1 MPSSDGEMT
10 MTMCPGL
17 SRWSVLLAAGSTLLA
32 ALSGCSSLGSSG
44 PSARKINSVENAQEH
59 GIAVVTLDGA
69 QLSRLDALAASQSFL
84 DVLGDFPADPTF
96 IGPGDSVDVSMWEAP
111 PAVLFGTAVPMS
123 RDGGGSLVQGVNL
136 PQQMVAA
143 DGRIT
148 VPFVGPVAVAGRQ
161 TRDVE
166 REIAAR
172 LRAKAHDPQVVVRLA
187 QNETRNV
194 TVMGEVAASRR
205 IALTPRGERLLDALA
220 SAGGSRQPV
229 GKTMVQITRG
239 TTTASMPL
247 DKVIRD
253 SRQNVRLRPGDV
265 VTALYQPF
273 SFTALGASN
282 LNAEIPF
289 EATGITLAQALG
301 RVGGLRDDR
310 ADVRGVFIFR
320 YERPEALDGA
330 ARVGPLT
337 REGRVPVV
345 YRLDMSEPAGLFLA
359 RNFVIDDKDI
369 VYVSNAPLADL
380 QKFMNMVSSA
390 TFSVIGITNAVQ

>member
-10 MTMCPGL
+10 MTMCSGL

-84 DVLGDFPADPTF
+84 DVLGDFPADPTV

-194 TVMGEVAASRR
+194 TVMGEVAA
-205 IALTPRGERLLDALA
+205 
-220 SAGGSRQPV
+220 
-229 GKTMVQITRG
+229 
-239 TTTASMPL
+239 
-247 DKVIRD
+247 RD
-253 SRQNVRLRPGDV
+253 RKSV
-265 VTALYQPF
+265 V
-273 SFTALGASN
+273 
-282 LNAEIPF
+282 
-289 EATGITLAQALG
+289 
-301 RVGGLRDDR
+301 
-310 ADVRGVFIFR
+310 
-320 YERPEALDGA
+320 
-330 ARVGPLT
+330 
-337 REGRVPVV
+337 
-345 YRLDMSEPAGLFLA
+345 
-359 RNFVIDDKDI
+359 
-369 VYVSNAPLADL
+369 
-380 QKFMNMVSSA
+380 
-390 TFSVIGITNAVQ
+390 